1 MCIIKQSSCLSEV
14 DIRMS
19 QVNVLLSEINQIM
32 SRCQF
37 QVQSNTLLPR
47 VDQILS
53 EMKLIVSLSQT
64 SVPEIVDVE
73 CSSLDMDYYYY
84 Y

>member
-1 MCIIKQSSCLSEV
+1 
-14 DIRMS
+14 
-19 QVNVLLSEINQIM
+19 M

-73 CSSLDMDYYYY
+73 CSSLEISRGNRRKGRNASFLGLILFQ
-84 Y
+84 